1 MDRYDSWGQVPEHLR
16 TKTQLADLDLP
27 RIPGAE
33 PVAYVY
39 DRRPCG
45 GRKTTFELYD
55 LGTSLPSPASAR
67 QLEAA
72 RARQHPAAR
81 TCAECGAH
89 PDSGSGLSVVGEDE
103 QRRARLLCRTCRHI
117 EQLHERLAQAAA
129 DRARTAEEAAAWL
142 AADTAAVVH
151 VREIAPPPGENGRP
165 KRPIAL
171 AVGAV
176 TPSGKPLAQWQIRLN
191 KSRNPLV
198 PAGAIPADDAL
209 PALREQLAGRDV
221 IEWSVGSI
229 TPIES
234 AFTAPREPGQ
244 RPRELAV
251 LERAVARWR
260 GEIDP
265 RFRRLTYQLDPGRAD
280 LMALLIRRMA
290 ADHNPTVGTQ

>member
-1 MDRYDSWGQVPEHLR
+1 MDRYDSWGQVPENLR

-27 RIPGAE
+27 RIPGGE
-33 PVAYVY
+33 PLAYVY

-45 GRKTTFELYD
+45 GRKGAFELYD
-55 LGTSLPSPASAR
+55 IATSLPSPASAR

-72 RARQHPAAR
+72 RARQHPVMH

-89 PDSGSGLSVVGEDE
+89 PDSGAGLTVAGEDE
-103 QRRARLLCRTCRHI
+103 QRRAVLLCRTCRHI
-117 EQLHERLAQAAA
+117 AQLRERLAQAAT
-129 DRARTAEEAAAWL
+129 DRARAAEDAAAWL
-142 AADTAAVVH
+142 AVDTAAVVH
-151 VREIAPPPGENGRP
+151 VWEIAAPPGENGRP

-171 AVGAV
+171 TVGAV
-176 TPSGKPLAQWQIRLN
+176 TPSGAQLAQWAIRLN

-198 PAGAIPADDAL
+198 PPGAIPADEAF

-221 IEWSVGSI
+221 IEWTIGSLKHI
-229 TPIES
+229 ESTLTAPIELG
-234 AFTAPREPGQ
+234 R
-244 RPRELAV
+244 RCRELVV

-265 RFRRLTYQLDPGRAD
+265 LFHRLTYQLDPGRAD

-290 ADHNPTVGTQ
+290 ADHDATGGQP

>member
-1 MDRYDSWGQVPEHLR
+1 MDRYDSWGQVPENLR

-27 RIPGAE
+27 RIPGTG

-45 GRKTTFELYD
+45 GRKSTFELYD
-55 LGTSLPSPASAR
+55 TATSLPSPASAR

-72 RARQHPAAR
+72 RARQHPANR
-81 TCAECGAH
+81 TCDGCGAH
-89 PDSGSGLSVVGEDE
+89 PDSGAHLTIAGEDE
-103 QRRARLLCRTCRHI
+103 QRRARLLCRTCQRI
-117 EQLHERLAQAAA
+117 AQLRERLTQAAT
-129 DRARTAEEAAAWL
+129 DRAGAARDAAAWL

-151 VREIAPPPGENGRP
+151 VREITPPPGENGRP

-171 AVGAV
+171 SVGAV
-176 TPSGKPLAQWQIRLN
+176 TPSGAQLAHWAIRLN
-191 KSRNPLV
+191 KSRNPLIPPGTV
-198 PAGAIPADDAL
+198 PAAEAL

-221 IEWSVGSI
+221 IAWAVGSLKH
-229 TPIES
+229 IE
-234 AFTAPREPGQ
+234 TALAAPHEPGQ
-244 RPRELAV
+244 RRRELVV

-290 ADHNPTVGTQ
+290 ADHDTEA